1 MRNVEE
7 RALRQERRELA
18 ERYRKLGAIA
28 GFLGDR
34 LAVLPDDDP
43 AGGAMTRLY
52 HLTLDRLRAA
62 EVALEVA

>member
-18 ERYRKLGAIA
+18 ERYRQLGAIA